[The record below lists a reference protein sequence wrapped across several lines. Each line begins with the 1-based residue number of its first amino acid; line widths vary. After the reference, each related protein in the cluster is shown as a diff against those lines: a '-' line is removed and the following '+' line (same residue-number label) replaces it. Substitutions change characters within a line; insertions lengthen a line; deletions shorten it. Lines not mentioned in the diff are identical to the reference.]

1 MDWQIP
7 TGQNLEKNKNRM
19 VPLTHNSE
27 GIKNKEN
34 EEEFEEEEGVEEILK
49 VIEENENR
57 KRAISPFI
65 GISVD
70 RDKDRDPSKYMEKSH
85 VAPQKTRIYIVVVS
99 MGQTLFVRIEKEVT
113 AKLERE
119 RSHCYTLEY
128 RLFLATRKMEP
139 GGQRIGKQGQELFVL
154 LRLARQA
161 WHERHTGLKLH
172 NTSHFQEEES
182 ALCAELWAGTE
193 TALPLILDFGLI
205 AAIRKGVFSILLEGL
220 IRR

>member
-1 MDWQIP
+1 MSM
-7 TGQNLEKNKNRM
+7 L
-19 VPLTHNSE
+19 LTLGLVLLLTKMHRTC
-27 GIKNKEN
+27 
-34 EEEFEEEEGVEEILK
+34 L
-49 VIEENENR
+49 
-57 KRAISPFI
+57 
-65 GISVD
+65 
-70 RDKDRDPSKYMEKSH
+70 
-85 VAPQKTRIYIVVVS
+85 
-99 MGQTLFVRIEKEVT
+99 
-113 AKLERE
+113 
-119 RSHCYTLEY
+119 Y

-139 GGQRIGKQGQELFVL
+139 GGQRIGKQGQETHESC

>member
-1 MDWQIP
+1 MSM
-7 TGQNLEKNKNRM
+7 L
-19 VPLTHNSE
+19 LTLGLVLLLTKMHRTC
-27 GIKNKEN
+27 
-34 EEEFEEEEGVEEILK
+34 L
-49 VIEENENR
+49 
-57 KRAISPFI
+57 
-65 GISVD
+65 
-70 RDKDRDPSKYMEKSH
+70 
-85 VAPQKTRIYIVVVS
+85 
-99 MGQTLFVRIEKEVT
+99 
-113 AKLERE
+113 
-119 RSHCYTLEY
+119 Y

>member
-57 KRAISPFI
+57 KRAISPFVSLWIEIKI
-65 GISVD
+65 GIP
-70 RDKDRDPSKYMEKSH
+70 RNIWKNL
-85 VAPQKTRIYIVVVS
+85 IIVVVS

>member
-1 MDWQIP
+1 
-7 TGQNLEKNKNRM
+7 
-19 VPLTHNSE
+19 
-27 GIKNKEN
+27 
-34 EEEFEEEEGVEEILK
+34 
-49 VIEENENR
+49 
-57 KRAISPFI
+57 I

-70 RDKDRDPSKYMEKSH
+70 RDKDRDPSKYMEKRNISH
-85 VAPQKTRIYIVVVS
+85 YIYIVVVS
-99 MGQTLFVRIEKEVT
+99 MGQTLFVRMFFFRFKNAIIKEKEVT

-205 AAIRKGVFSILLEGL
+205 AAISTGDKVWKEGL

>member
-1 MDWQIP
+1 M
-7 TGQNLEKNKNRM
+7 L
-19 VPLTHNSE
+19 LTL
-27 GIKNKEN
+27 GL
-34 EEEFEEEEGVEEILK
+34 VLLL
-49 VIEENENR
+49 
-57 KRAISPFI
+57 
-65 GISVD
+65 
-70 RDKDRDPSKYMEKSH
+70 
-85 VAPQKTRIYIVVVS
+85 
-99 MGQTLFVRIEKEVT
+99 TLMHRT
-113 AKLERE
+113 CL
-119 RSHCYTLEY
+119 Y

-161 WHERHTGLKLH
+161 WHER
-172 NTSHFQEEES
+172 QS